1 MELYLLRH
9 GQSEGNKKGLF
20 QGSLDFPLSEEGKN
34 QVLQMANFLKTQ
46 SAKRDLIISSPQKRA
61 LESAQIL
68 QKVLGVPLE
77 IDERIKEI
85 SYGVLEGKTLQ
96 EVENWKSYQLWL
108 ENPVANPLEGVE
120 DFASIENRLGDFL
133 KSLSSKEGERFLIV
147 THGGI
152 IRALT
157 CMVTDIG
164 FSKMWKFSV
173 ANASLSVLKIDPKT
187 FKGKIKFFN
196 FHLQAF

>member
-1 MELYLLRH
+1 MELYLFRH
-9 GQSEGNKKGLF
+9 GQSEGNKRGLF

-34 QVLQMANFLKTQ
+34 QVLQMANFLKPQ
-46 SAKRDLIISSPQKRA
+46 SAKWDLIISSPQKRA
-61 LESAQIL
+61 LESAKIL
-68 QKVLGVPLE
+68 QKILDLPLE

-96 EVENWKSYQLWL
+96 EVENLKGYQLWL

-133 KSLSSKEGERFLIV
+133 KSLSSKEGEKFLIV